1 MPFGPVPG
9 NKFDECVRY
18 CGFGRMHTPR
28 PQRDVM
34 CLAKL
39 VTSHEAVI
47 IVPTHVRDPTVIR
60 CGDRVDES
68 AFKSEHVTVMIELVH
83 SIDT

>member
-1 MPFGPVPG
+1 
-9 NKFDECVRY
+9 
-18 CGFGRMHTPR
+18 
-28 PQRDVM
+28 M